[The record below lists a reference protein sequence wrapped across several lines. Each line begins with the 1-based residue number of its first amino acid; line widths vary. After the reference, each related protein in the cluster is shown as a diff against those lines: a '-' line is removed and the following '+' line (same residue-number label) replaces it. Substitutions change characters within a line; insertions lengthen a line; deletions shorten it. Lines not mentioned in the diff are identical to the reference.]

1 MDYPEK
7 TNTVTLEQNI
17 LIVLDIMLLEKY
29 FQENN
34 QKIRS
39 KENILQGASKKV

>member
-17 LIVLDIMLLEKY
+17 LTLG
-29 FQENN
+29 FQKNRNN
-34 QKIRS
+34 QNTQGILNE
-39 KENILQGASKKV
+39 KEIEI